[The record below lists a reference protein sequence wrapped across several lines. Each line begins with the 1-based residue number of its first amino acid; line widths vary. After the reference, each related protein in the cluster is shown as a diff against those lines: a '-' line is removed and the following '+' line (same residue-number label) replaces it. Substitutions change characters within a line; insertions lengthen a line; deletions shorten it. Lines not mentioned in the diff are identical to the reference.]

1 MRYFL
6 PAKWQQNS
14 CFKVLKIVLNYSSI
28 EDQKLQQHLSPIII
42 FRGDLLK
49 KNKFMRIILCFPVV
63 HLLCEGSLD
72 FIINGFGKAFPVVW
86 RNMLANES
94 ISLMDEE
101 LGFKSVPTDTNY
113 FNMPLL

>member
-1 MRYFL
+1 MVKKKKKERKKCYFRAL
-6 PAKWQQNS
+6 E
-14 CFKVLKIVLNYSSI
+14 IVLNYSSI
-28 EDQKLQQHLSPIII
+28 KDQKSRQHLSTIII
-42 FRGDLLK
+42 FAGDLVK
-49 KNKFMRIILCFPVV
+49 RKKFMRIFLCFPFV
-63 HLLCEGSLD
+63 HLLCKGSLL
-72 FIINGFGKAFPVVW
+72 FIINGFGEAFPAVW

>member
-1 MRYFL
+1 MAKNCYFHAL
-6 PAKWQQNS
+6 ER
-14 CFKVLKIVLNYSSI
+14 VLNCSSI
-28 EDQKLQQHLSPIII
+28 KDQKSRQHLSTIII
-42 FRGDLLK
+42 FGVDLVK
-49 KNKFMRIILCFPVV
+49 KKKFMRIILHFPFV
-63 HLLCEGSLD
+63 HLLRESSLL
-72 FIINGFGKAFPVVW
+72 FIINGFGEGFPAVW